1 MGTIEGRVAEHYGS
15 GTLIDRIMR
24 GLESLG
30 KTAGDIAPED
40 LKLVDEFH
48 IGGVE
53 ATRDLLRQLSVESG
67 DRVLDIGCGIGG
79 TARFIA
85 QETGASVTGV
95 DVTAEFVDA
104 ARRLTELSGIT
115 GVSFIEASA
124 LDLPFA
130 EDSFDLALL
139 LHVGMNIE
147 DKPALFAEVRRLLHP
162 HGVFAVYDV
171 MRTGDG
177 ALGFPVPWSSSP
189 ETSFLDSPGAYR
201 AAAKNAGLTL
211 VSERERRDFA
221 IAFFAALQA
230 RIAESGPPP
239 VGLPLIMGEGAA
251 AKIANMV
258 AALKS
263 GLIAPVEMIFRA
275 A

>member
-1 MGTIEGRVAEHYGS
+1 MGTIEGRVAEHYSS
-15 GTLIDRIMR
+15 GTLIDRIMG
-24 GLESLG
+24 GLASLG
-30 KTAGDIAPED
+30 KTADNVAPED

-53 ATRDLLRQLSVESG
+53 ATRDLLRQLSVRSG

-79 TARFIA
+79 TARLIA

-115 GVSFIEASA
+115 GVSFVEASA

-130 EDSFDLALL
+130 EDSFELAML

-147 DKPALFAEVRRLLHP
+147 DKPALFAEVRRVLRAD
-162 HGVFAVYDV
+162 GVFAVYDV

-201 AAAKNAGLTL
+201 AAAENAGFTL